1 MKTSDWKSAFRLIG
15 ILLIAEGAL
24 MALCIIPAWHFNDG
38 TLLQIALCSAF
49 TLAIGAFLR
58 YRNRHFHDITDKRMS
73 YLLVVSLWII
83 LSLFAT
89 LPFLA
94 TGVAAQAIAQPN
106 NNLIRQFS
114 AVWFESMSGLST
126 SGATVFPEVAALPSS
141 ILLWRSMMQW
151 FGGFGIILLVLAL
164 TPKLGIN
171 KYSLYTAEASG
182 ADNAGGASVRTV
194 VTVRRTLA
202 VYLSLTILF
211 ILALLASGMQIWD
224 AVNLTFTHIA
234 TGGFSVNSDSIATL
248 TSLQQYILTAAM
260 FLGGMNFTLLYLL
273 FTFQWRKVGHKLD
286 ELRSYITLGLIAITY
301 VSITLHLRSGL
312 SWNDALRLGTV
323 QTVSALTTT
332 GTVVADF
339 TLWPVPVTFILLIL
353 SICGGMA
360 GSTSGGLKS
369 MRVLIL
375 FRNARAILR
384 NRLHPSI
391 VNPVRLNGKP
401 ISSHISN
408 NVMVI
413 FIVFGASLMLGVM
426 GLMLCGV
433 SPTESI
439 GASVG
444 CLTSYGPGLGPSGGF
459 GCYAHFSTPALWLCS
474 FLMLMGRLECMTLI
488 VLLLPR
494 FWRR

>member
-1 MKTSDWKSAFRLIG
+1 MKKSDWKAVLRFIG
-15 ILLIAEGAL
+15 TLLMAEGGL
-24 MALCIIPAWHFNDG
+24 MALCIIPAWHFADG
-38 TLLQIALCSAF
+38 TQPHIAHCSAI
-49 TLAIGAFLR
+49 TLAVGTFLR
-58 YRNRHFHDITDKRMS
+58 FRYRHFRNIKDKRMS
-73 YLLVVSLWII
+73 YLLVVLIWII

-89 LPFLA
+89 LPFLT
-94 TGVAAQAIAQPN
+94 TGTAQTLSHSP
-106 NNLIRQFS
+106 LRVFS
-114 AVWFESMSGLST
+114 AAWFESMSGIST
-126 SGATVFPEVAALPSS
+126 CGATVFPDVAAMPSS
-141 ILLWRSMMQW
+141 ILLWRSMTQW

-182 ADNAGGASVRTV
+182 ADNTGGTFVRTV
-194 VTVRRTLA
+194 VTVRRTLT
-202 VYLSLTILF
+202 VYFSLTILF
-211 ILALLASGMQIWD
+211 ILALLAAGMQVWD

-248 TSLQQYILTAAM
+248 TSLQQYILTGAM
-260 FLGGMNFTLLYLL
+260 FFGSVNFTLLYLL
-273 FTFQWRKVGHKLD
+273 FTFRWQKIGHKLD
-286 ELRSYITLGLIAITY
+286 ELRSYILLCFAAISFVVIA
-301 VSITLHLRSGL
+301 LHTRSGL
-312 SWNDALRLGTV
+312 SWGDALRLGTV
-323 QTVSALTTT
+323 QTVSAITTT
-332 GTVVADF
+332 GTVVDDY
-339 TLWPVPVTFILLIL
+339 TLWPGPVTFLLLIL

-401 ISSHISN
+401 ISGHIAN

-413 FIVFGASLMLGVM
+413 FIVFGSTLMLGVM

-433 SPTESI
+433 SPTEAI

-459 GCYAHFSTPALWLCS
+459 GCYVHFSTPALWLCS
-474 FLMLMGRLECMTLI
+474 FLMLMGRLECMTI
-488 VLLLPR
+488 IILLLPR
-494 FWRR
+494 FWRK